1 MQLLTNFTQAAID
14 FGEIS
19 YINEATTSNADEIG
33 LRIKCK
39 DAVSVAQLGVWILP
53 STYWE
58 PFEIK
63 TLNKISVEESTSAVI
78 SKKILEVV
86 FLCDYLIV
94 CYIFFDFR

>member
-1 MQLLTNFTQAAID
+1 MQILSNFTQSDID
-14 FGEIS
+14 VGKVS
-19 YINEATTSNADEIG
+19 YINEATTSTADEIG

-58 PFEIK
+58 PFEVK

-78 SKKILEVV
+78 SKNVLEVV
-86 FLCDYLIV
+86 FFVILC
-94 CYIFFDFR
+94 